1 MSIKKFTIYGE
12 RCSGT
17 TFLENAIKEN
27 FDLEITWAYGWKHF
41 FGFSNYENSDDVL
54 FIGINRKFYDYAN
67 SLFKSQYHLPENMKN
82 ENNFLTNEFY
92 SLNNDGTLIEQ
103 DLNIHTKQKYK
114 NIYEMRKIKDDYLIN
129 LMQKNVKNYIFIKYE
144 DLLSK
149 YEEILD
155 IIKNKFNLVK
165 KHNIYVH
172 INTYKGNKEIEF
184 KQNKNEYLDKKKF
197 KKLLKNI

>member
-82 ENNFLTNEFY
+82 EN
-92 SLNNDGTLIEQ
+92 I
-103 DLNIHTKQKYK
+103 
-114 NIYEMRKIKDDYLIN
+114 
-129 LMQKNVKNYIFIKYE
+129 IFINQHV
-144 DLLSK
+144 SK
-149 YEEILD
+149 YTR
-155 IIKNKFNLVK
+155 IIKC
-165 KHNIYVH
+165 
-172 INTYKGNKEIEF
+172 
-184 KQNKNEYLDKKKF
+184 
-197 KKLLKNI
+197 LK